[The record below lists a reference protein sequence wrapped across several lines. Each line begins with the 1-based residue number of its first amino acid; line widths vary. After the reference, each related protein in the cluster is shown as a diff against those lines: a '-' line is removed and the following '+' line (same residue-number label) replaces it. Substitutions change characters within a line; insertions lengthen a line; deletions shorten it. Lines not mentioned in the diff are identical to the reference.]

1 MKKDLSILFGLFGIV
16 AAVIIYQGASGGA
29 FLPASK
35 KTATEEASVIPVN
48 NQTETV
54 SNNTN
59 NNLQSTQVKIL
70 RLKVNADVASDANSR
85 AIGLG
90 GRESLAKD
98 TGMLFA
104 FESEA
109 KHSFWMKNVK
119 FPLDII
125 WLDKDKKVVH
135 FVKNAQPDTGGA
147 LEIYTPP
154 QKAYYVLEVN
164 GGMIDEFGLNLGNKA
179 TFEIKK

>member
-29 FLPASK
+29 FLPDSK
-35 KTATEEASVIPVN
+35 KTATDEASVTPVN
-48 NQTETV
+48 NQTDAT
-54 SNNTN
+54 NTN
-59 NNLQSTQVKIL
+59 SNLQSTQVKIL

-85 AIGLG
+85 AVGLG

-98 TGMLFA
+98 AGMLFV
-104 FESEA
+104 FDSEA

-119 FPLDII
+119 FQLDII
-125 WLDKDKKVVH
+125 WLDKNKKVVH

-147 LEIYTPP
+147 LDIYTPP
-154 QKAYYVLEVN
+154 KKAYYVLEVN
-164 GGMIDEFGLNLGNKA
+164 GGMIDEFGLTLDNKA

>member
-29 FLPASK
+29 FLPDSK
-35 KTATEEASVIPVN
+35 KTATDEASVTPVN
-48 NQTETV
+48 NQTDAT
-54 SNNTN
+54 NTN
-59 NNLQSTQVKIL
+59 SNLQSTQVKIL

-85 AIGLG
+85 AVGLG

-98 TGMLFA
+98 AGMLFV
-104 FESEA
+104 FDSEA

-125 WLDKDKKVVH
+125 WLDKNKKVVH

-147 LEIYTPP
+147 LDIYTPP
-154 QKAYYVLEVN
+154 KKAYYVLEVN
-164 GGMIDEFGLNLGNKA
+164 GGMIDEFGLTLDNKA

>member
-29 FLPASK
+29 FLPDSK
-35 KTATEEASVIPVN
+35 KTATDEASVTPVN
-48 NQTETV
+48 NQTDAT
-54 SNNTN
+54 NTN
-59 NNLQSTQVKIL
+59 SNLQSTQVKIL

-85 AIGLG
+85 AVGLG

-98 TGMLFA
+98 AGMLFV
-104 FESEA
+104 FDSEA

-125 WLDKDKKVVH
+125 WLDKNKKVVH

-147 LEIYTPP
+147 LDIYTPP
-154 QKAYYVLEVN
+154 KKSLLC
-164 GGMIDEFGLNLGNKA
+164 FGSKRWND
-179 TFEIKK
+179 